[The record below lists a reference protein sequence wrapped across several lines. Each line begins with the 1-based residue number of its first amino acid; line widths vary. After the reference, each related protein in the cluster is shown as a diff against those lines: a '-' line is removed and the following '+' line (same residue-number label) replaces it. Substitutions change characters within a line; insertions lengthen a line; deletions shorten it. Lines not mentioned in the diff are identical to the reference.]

1 MPLDEHVDREVAD
14 TGIRFLTW
22 GENATRLYT
31 GSSDGVV
38 KIWNVARSE
47 EETFVKDLLTLDSG
61 IMSGAFSP
69 DRSRLLLGEVNG
81 TVSVLEVG
89 RDDCSIRD
97 AEKMKYLPYK
107 DFEDHAE
114 SSQPVIVDASS
125 GRAIARQLLDSSEMI
140 IAPMGGFSTR
150 QAVQGP
156 AYTGPYD
163 ASVEAPSLREQ
174 ALEMQLKLA
183 AAQESSCEA
192 CHTQDLNDDTENGL
206 KITSESTGDSGRS
219 LDRIPDEL
227 RLQREAGPTSS
238 KISTGMM
245 SEGLCRIPCSRCGL
259 SARPSETANGSDIT
273 NLLPRC
279 ERCAFSCLRC
289 GYTPPVNERYLD
301 LEIETYTCPHCSLV
315 WEIGALGY
323 ELVHD
328 SHTPCRIQNHIPE
341 LKHFRKEML
350 LAKMNADSPFGDNNT
365 SFGDEMNALTDH
377 YYSLAIDK
385 TELPL

>member
-1 MPLDEHVDREVAD
+1 MPLDEDTDREVAD

-38 KIWNVARSE
+38 KTWNVARSE
-47 EETFVKDLLTLDSG
+47 EETFVKDLITLDSG

-89 RDDCSIRD
+89 RDDCSLRD
-97 AEKMKYLPYK
+97 AEKMRYFSYK
-107 DFEDHAE
+107 GYEDDIENPRPA
-114 SSQPVIVDASS
+114 IADAAS
-125 GRAIARQLLDSSEMI
+125 GRAAAEELLTTGKMT

-156 AYTGPYD
+156 AYSGPYD
-163 ASVEAPSLREQ
+163 VSVEAPALREQ

-183 AAQESSCEA
+183 ATQESSCEA
-192 CHTQDLNDDTENGL
+192 CRTQDLKNDAGSGF

-227 RLQREAGPTSS
+227 RLQRRAGPAGSDVS
-238 KISTGMM
+238 KVIT
-245 SEGLCRIPCSRCGL
+245 SEGLCKIPCSLCGTP
-259 SARPSETANGSDIT
+259 ARPSDTADVAGGPNCSV
-273 NLLPRC
+273 RC
-279 ERCAFSCLRC
+279 ERCAFSCMRC
-289 GYTPPVNERYLD
+289 GYTPEVEGCLD
-301 LEIETYTCPHCSLV
+301 PELKTYTCPHCSLT

-323 ELVHD
+323 ELIQD
-328 SHTPCRIQNHIPE
+328 SHQPCRIQNNIPH
-341 LKHFRKEML
+341 LTHFGKEISQ
-350 LAKMNADSPFGDNNT
+350 AKANAYTPTGDNNT

-377 YYSLAIDK
+377 YLALALDQS
-385 TELPL
+385 ELPL